1 MNQEVIAVMQEC
13 STRSHAGTIPF
24 PEVVRKLT
32 EAGVESYH
40 ADLYCGERTYYMPNA
55 ESHLDVV
62 GALPEPFAQDFS
74 EADVVAALR
83 AIQRGEIVYLEFVR
97 RIQAA
102 GCSGYFVFI
111 TGRRA
116 LYFGRK
122 GEVYEELFPAAP
134 GK

>member
-1 MNQEVIAVMQEC
+1 MKQETIAVMQEC

-32 EAGVESYH
+32 EVGVEWYH
-40 ADLYCGERTYYMPNA
+40 ADLYRGERTYYMPDT
-55 ESHLDVV
+55 ESHVDVV
-62 GALPEPFAQDFS
+62 GAEQEPVAQEFS
-74 EADVVAALR
+74 ESGVVATLR
-83 AIQRGEIVYLEFVR
+83 AIQRGEILYIEFLR

-102 GCSGYFVFI
+102 GCASYSVYI

-116 LYFGRK
+116 IYFGRK
-122 GEVYEELFPAAP
+122 GEVYVELFPEAP